1 MAAIENLKIGERTT
15 VLSSAV
21 SALLV
26 LIKAA
31 AGIMS
36 GSVALMTSALD
47 SFSDFIGMITSWI
60 GFKISQRKPDEK
72 FPYGYYKA
80 ESISALFVSLFILY
94 AAYTLLVEGYAKL
107 FVPPSI
113 SMPYLALAIAFVSV
127 IFSFGLSRYLMK
139 TGKKINSELL
149 MANAKERMADVATT
163 TAVFFAVA
171 MSYLNVSYV
180 EGAITIFISLLILKV
195 GIFSV
200 RDSIFALMD
209 VSPSKKK
216 EERARGIISNCKEIE
231 EFDDFKLRKSGPFV
245 FGEVTI
251 RIREFA
257 NVDRAHEIA
266 EKIESR
272 IKERLSDVVSFS
284 VHIEPF
290 KSQKQ
295 RVVIPVIK
303 DEGLNSV
310 VTDNFG
316 RAGYFL
322 FVDIDDNSVKH
333 FKSKVNPAKKRK
345 SKAGLSAVHFLIREH
360 ADVLVT
366 RKIGE
371 IAFHT
376 LRDHLVDI
384 YKTEG
389 KTAGEVLKKLL
400 RKNLKRM
407 SEHSKPEG
415 YDEGRI

>member
-1 MAAIENLKIGERTT
+1 MATIENLKIGEKTT
-15 VLSSAV
+15 VVSSIV
-21 SALLV
+21 SVLLV
-26 LIKAA
+26 IIKTA
-31 AGIMS
+31 AGMMS

-80 ESISALFVSLFILY
+80 ESIAALFVSLFILY

-107 FVPPSI
+107 FIPPSI
-113 SMPYLALAIAFVSV
+113 SSPYLALTIAFVS
-127 IFSFGLSRYLMK
+127 IALSFGLSRYLMK

-149 MANAKERMADVATT
+149 ITNSKERMADVATT

-171 MSYLNVSYV
+171 MSYLNVLYV
-180 EGAITIFISLLILKV
+180 EGIVTIIISLLILKV
-195 GIFSV
+195 GIYSV

-216 EERARGIISNCKEIE
+216 EEKARDVIRNCKDIE
-231 EFDDFKLRKSGPFV
+231 EFDDLKLRKSGPFV

-272 IKERLSDVVSFS
+272 IRKKLSDVVSFS
-284 VHIEPF
+284 VHTEPF
-290 KSQKQ
+290 KSQKR
-295 RVVIPVIK
+295 RVVIPVMK
-303 DEGLNSV
+303 DDGLNSK

-316 RAGYFL
+316 RAEYFL
-322 FVDIDDNSVKH
+322 FVDVDDNYVKH
-333 FKSKVNPAKKRK
+333 FHLKQNPAKKK
-345 SKAGLSAVHFLIREH
+345 QSKAGLSAVHFIIKED

-366 RKIGE
+366 RRIGE
-371 IAFHT
+371 ISFHT

-389 KTAGEVLKKLL
+389 KTAGEVLEKLFQKKLE
-400 RKNLKRM
+400 RM
-407 SEHSKPEG
+407 SEHSKSKGHE
-415 YDEGRI
+415 E